1 MQTTLFRRHG
11 VVSNTDSKCPYPKT
25 RAMQIAQ
32 KRSDRTSLSEQAGQ
46 QFFQPL
52 FRHTQKRW
60 GTPPHSRSQSAWQA
74 SFQDINAKADPGAN
88 SPRGLVCVRG
98 FKRRVLS
105 HSDSTVSKTVSEVC
119 FRGHSVPILCSPVR
133 ASFSPTHLF
142 KVHGCS
148 SFPPQIERGAHRQ
161 LSGRLAGFSS
171 VPVQAYKPHRLAA
184 YSLGVPRA
192 MCQHAEE
199 HSCPESVHNISGSLL
214 GLRGNESPPLA
225 RTFGG
230 HFAPFQARQLRS
242 VEEISEAARTNDGG
256 VSDVSSGITTH
267 APAAAMA
274 ENSSPVDS
282 VDFGMFEHRGHPRLH
297 RSSEAVAQPR
307 SLQPESSPG
316 LGSVPRGGHDGC
328 NDPWLGSSVRWNAS
342 FGTVVETPEPVAH
355 KLPGAGSSPLSSK
368 GFSAAAGT
376 ATCNDSH
383 RQYVC
388 GFVYKS
394 PGRNSL
400 QGAVQAGNGLPPSL
414 YQSNAHP
421 RSPEP
426 RSGHAFEKGDS
437 PRRVEI
443 TPRVGSDNLEPLR
456 ESRGGFVFNERE
468 RALPA
473 VLLPV
478 SLPAGRGRA
487 DITLASSQAEC
498 ISSDQDIATG
508 ALCKIR
514 QERASVLLIAPNWP
528 NQPCFPDL
536 TELLEAP
543 PCPVPVRKD
552 MLSQVDGSVWH
563 PNPEL
568 WSLHVWPLQGY

>member
-1 MQTTLFRRHG
+1 M
-11 VVSNTDSKCPYPKT
+11 
-25 RAMQIAQ
+25 
-32 KRSDRTSLSEQAGQ
+32 
-46 QFFQPL
+46 
-52 FRHTQKRW
+52 
-60 GTPPHSRSQSAWQA
+60 
-74 SFQDINAKADPGAN
+74 
-88 SPRGLVCVRG
+88 
-98 FKRRVLS
+98 
-105 HSDSTVSKTVSEVC
+105 
-119 FRGHSVPILCSPVR
+119 
-133 ASFSPTHLF
+133 
-142 KVHGCS
+142 
-148 SFPPQIERGAHRQ
+148 
-161 LSGRLAGFSS
+161 
-171 VPVQAYKPHRLAA
+171 
-184 YSLGVPRA
+184 
-192 MCQHAEE
+192 
-199 HSCPESVHNISGSLL
+199 
-214 GLRGNESPPLA
+214 
-225 RTFGG
+225 
-230 HFAPFQARQLRS
+230 
-242 VEEISEAARTNDGG
+242 
-256 VSDVSSGITTH
+256 
-267 APAAAMA
+267 
-274 ENSSPVDS
+274 
-282 VDFGMFEHRGHPRLH
+282 
-297 RSSEAVAQPR
+297 AQPR

-368 GFSAAAGT
+368 GFSAAAGK
-376 ATCNDSH
+376 ATCNDSL
-383 RQYVC
+383 RQYIC

-400 QGAVQAGNGLPPSL
+400 QGAVQAGNGYPAMGGLPPSL

-456 ESRGGFVFNERE
+456 ESRGGSVFNERE
-468 RALPA
+468 RALHA

-487 DITLASSQAEC
+487 DITLASSQAVC

-543 PCPVPVRKD
+543 PCRVPEFPAA
-552 MLSQVDGSVWH
+552 QNG
-563 PNPEL
+563 
-568 WSLHVWPLQGY
+568 